1 MQFRPRELNSSDVG
15 EITMSSGDILVL
27 YTDGVYD
34 GSEPRRASA
43 SDICSALLDYA
54 IEQNEHLH
62 QIGDGSLI
70 DDKTVFIIKRLET
83 SSS

>member
-27 YTDGVYD
+27 YTDGVCD
-34 GSEPRRASA
+34 GSETRRASA

-54 IEQNEHLH
+54 VEQNEHLR

-70 DDKTVFIIKRLET
+70 DDKTVFIIKRLVT

>member
-34 GSEPRRASA
+34 GSETRRASA

-54 IEQNEHLH
+54 VEQNEHLR